1 MESGVKH
8 HRGWIAV
15 IAGVAALTAATACS
29 SSGGSGGSSSPAGE
43 TTAAAPTES
52 TAGGPTDTGGSSTSS
67 GTPLHIMVSAAIS
80 ATGTLGANSKMTVHS
95 VKAAVDELNS
105 RGGIEGHQVE
115 VTTVDDQGDPTTAVT
130 KLQDEIN
137 SGNKPLAWFNSG
149 PSNLSAAVL
158 PILNQNKI
166 LSFNVGPTE
175 DSNDPSKFPLNFD
188 MSPSS
193 ANYAIAFC
201 PYAKS
206 QGHTKVAVLYTDDAY
221 GDVLGPAI
229 KASCE
234 KQGSTVTG
242 IQKFDPESLDMTPQI
257 QALKSGNPQ
266 AVMLV
271 GYGAEVGYVLKGFT
285 KIGWSVPI
293 LGDVA
298 VAATDIINV
307 KPPKGL
313 LGTEEEKTLKF
324 ECFKSTVASSN
335 QPANLET
342 MIAALKRQG
351 PVPASLVLAY
361 EYDGVQLL
369 AAGAKAAGTVT
380 DPDAIAKAIVDLKPG
395 DAKTGVFPSYN
406 FTSTDHSPNQPAS
419 AFTFATP
426 SELTDGQFDAKT

>member
-1 MESGVKH
+1 VKKR
-8 HRGWIAV
+8 RGWFSAV
-15 IAGVAALTAATACS
+15 TGVATLAMVTACS
-29 SSGGSGGSSSPAGE
+29 SSNSGGSTGSSGSSSPV
-43 TTAAAPTES
+43 
-52 TAGGPTDTGGSSTSS
+52 
-67 GTPLHIMVSAAIS
+67 HIMVSAAIS
-80 ATGTLGANSKMTVHS
+80 ATGTLGANSKMTVNA
-95 VKAAVDELNS
+95 VKAAVDEVNAHGGLN
-105 RGGIEGHQVE
+105 GHKIE
-115 VTTVDDQGDPTTAVT
+115 VTTVDDQGNPTTAVT
-130 KLQDEIN
+130 KLQEQLN
-137 SGNKPLAWFNSG
+137 SGNKPLAWLNSG

-158 PILNQNKI
+158 PVLNQNKI
-166 LSFNVGPTE
+166 LSFNVGPTA
-175 DSNDPSKFPLNFD
+175 DSSDPSKFPLNFD

-193 ANYAIAFC
+193 ANYSIAFC

-229 KASCE
+229 KDSCE

-242 IQKFDPESLDMTPQI
+242 IQKFDPSSLDMTPQI
-257 QALKSGNPQ
+257 QALKSGNPE

-313 LGTEEEKTLKF
+313 LGTPEEKTLKF
-324 ECFKSTVASSN
+324 ECFKSTVASGD
-335 QPANLET
+335 QPDNVKT

-351 PVPASLVLAY
+351 PVAASLVLAY
-361 EYDGVQLL
+361 DYDGVQLL
-369 AAGAKAAGTVT
+369 TAGAKAAGTVT
-380 DPDAIAKAIVDLKPG
+380 DTAAIAKAIENLKPG
-395 DAKTGVFPSYN
+395 DAKTGVFPAYHYSA
-406 FTSTDHSPNQPAS
+406 SSHAPNQPAD

-426 SELTDGQFDAKT
+426 SELTDGQFDAAS